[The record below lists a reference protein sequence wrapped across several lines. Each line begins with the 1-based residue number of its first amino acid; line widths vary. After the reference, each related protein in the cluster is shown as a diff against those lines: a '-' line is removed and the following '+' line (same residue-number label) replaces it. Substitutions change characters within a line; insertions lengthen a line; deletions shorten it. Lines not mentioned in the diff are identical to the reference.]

1 MKDFSRWAV
10 AAVYDENK
18 AQQAIRFI
26 NSLKHG
32 IGEFHG
38 QPFELFPWQDK
49 IVRDI
54 FGTVKPNGYRQ
65 YKRAYIEIPKK
76 NGKSEFGAAIALKM
90 LCADGEQCAQVYSC
104 AADRQQASIVFDVA
118 VSMVDQS
125 PLLKKH
131 IKPVLSQK
139 RLVYKPTRSFYQV
152 LSAEVNTKHGLNVS
166 CCIFDELH
174 AQPNRDLWDVM
185 TSGSG
190 DARKQPL
197 FLTLT
202 TAGQSKLGIC
212 YEQHKIARGILD
224 GTRTDPTF
232 YPVIYGLEDNEDWTD
247 EANWY
252 KANPSLGKTI
262 DIETVRE
269 WYQSCQGSVVAEN
282 NFKWLRLN
290 MWVDASTHWLDMK
303 NWDKCTELADPNELR
318 GRDCY
323 GGLDL
328 SKTQDLTAFVL
339 CFPPRNETEKY
350 IFLMW
355 CWIPEECMHE
365 RVNRDKVPY
374 DQWHREGYI
383 TVTEGNIVD
392 YRKIRAD
399 IENIAEFYNIK
410 EIAYDRYNATE
421 TILELMDDG
430 LTMVPF
436 GQGYRDMSPP
446 TKEIETKIIAHGII
460 HNDNPVLRWN
470 FSNVIVKT
478 DEAGN
483 IKPDK
488 AKSVEKIDGAVAAIM
503 AFGRATLGNDGGS
516 IYDERGL
523 LVF

>member
-1 MKDFSRWAV
+1 M
-10 AAVYDENK
+10 YDEQK
-18 AQQAIRFI
+18 ALQAVRFI

-65 YKRAYIEIPKK
+65 YKKAYIEIPKK

-118 VSMVDQS
+118 VSMVDQA
-125 PLLKKH
+125 PALKKH

-190 DARKQPL
+190 DARRQPL

-202 TAGQSKLGIC
+202 TAGQSRHGIC

-224 GTRTDPTF
+224 GTRVDPTF
-232 YPVIYGLEDNEDWTD
+232 YPVIYGLEDDEDWTD

-252 KANPSLGKTI
+252 RANPSLGRTI

-269 WYQSCQGSVVAEN
+269 WYQSCLGSAVAEA

-290 MWVDASTHWLDMK
+290 MWLDASTHWLDMT
-303 NWDKCTELADPNELR
+303 NWDACTETVDPEELR

-339 CFPPRNETEKY
+339 CFPPRNEDEKY
-350 IFLMW
+350 IFLLW

-374 DQWHREGYI
+374 DQWHREGHI

-399 IENIAEFYNIK
+399 IEKIAEFYNIR

-446 TKEIETKIIAHGII
+446 TKDIETKIIAHKII
-460 HNDNPVLRWN
+460 HNGNPVLRWN
-470 FSNVIVKT
+470 FSNVVVKT

-488 AKSVEKIDGAVAAIM
+488 NKSVEKIDGAVAAIM
-503 AFGRATLGNDGGS
+503 AYGRASVSRDDS
-516 IYDERGL
+516 ESVYDTRGMI
-523 LVF
+523 VI

>member
-1 MKDFSRWAV
+1 M
-10 AAVYDENK
+10 YDEKK
-18 AQQAIRFI
+18 ATQAIRFI

-32 IGEFHG
+32 IGDFHG
-38 QPFELFPWQDK
+38 QNFELLPWQEK

-90 LCADGEQCAQVYSC
+90 LCADGEQSAQVYSC
-104 AADRQQASIVFDVA
+104 AADRRQASIVFDVA
-118 VSMVDQS
+118 VDMVDQS
-125 PLLKKH
+125 PALKKH

-152 LSAEVNTKHGLNVS
+152 LSSEAKTKHGLNVS

-185 TSGSG
+185 MSGSG
-190 DARKQPL
+190 DARRQPL

-202 TAGQSKLGIC
+202 TAGQSKNSIC

-224 GTRTDPTF
+224 GTRVDPTF
-232 YPVIYGLEDNEDWTD
+232 YPVIYGLEDDDDWED
-247 EANWY
+247 EKNWY
-252 KANPSLGKTI
+252 RANPSLGRTI

-269 WYQSCQGSVVAEN
+269 WYRSCKGSITDEN

-290 MWVDASTHWLDMK
+290 MWVDASTHWLRME
-303 NWDKCTELADPNELR
+303 NWDACTETVNPEDLR
-318 GRDCY
+318 GRECY

-328 SKTQDLTAFVL
+328 SSTQDLTAFVL
-339 CFPPRNETEKY
+339 CFPPRNDAEKY
-350 IFLMW
+350 IFLYW
-355 CWIPEECMHE
+355 CWIPEDCMHE

-374 DQWHREGYI
+374 ERWRHEGYI
-383 TVTEGNIVD
+383 TTTPGNIVD

-399 IENIAEFYNIK
+399 IQEIATYYNIK

-421 TILELMDDG
+421 TILELMDEG
-430 LTMVPF
+430 MTMVPF
-436 GQGYRDMSPP
+436 GQGFISMSPP
-446 TKEIETKIIAHGII
+446 TKDIETKIIARRII
-460 HNDNPVLRWN
+460 HNNNPVLRWN
-470 FSNVIVKT
+470 FANVIIKT
-478 DEAGN
+478 DTAGN

-488 AKSVEKIDGAVAAIM
+488 MKSIEKIDGAVAAIM
-503 AFGRATLGNDGGS
+503 AFDRASKREGNHAS
-516 IYDERGL
+516 VYDERGL
-523 LVF
+523 VFL

>member
-1 MKDFSRWAV
+1 M
-10 AAVYDENK
+10 YDKNK
-18 AQQAIRFI
+18 AEQTIKFI

-32 IGEFHG
+32 IGDYHG
-38 QPFELFPWQDK
+38 QSFELFPWQDK

-65 YKRAYIEIPKK
+65 YKKAYIEIPKK

-118 VSMVDQS
+118 VSMVEQS

-152 LSAEVNTKHGLNVS
+152 LSSEVKTKHGLNVS

-202 TAGQSKLGIC
+202 TAGQSKNNIC
-212 YEQHKIARGILD
+212 YEQHQIAKGILD
-224 GTRTDPTF
+224 GSRIDPTF
-232 YPVIYGLEDNEDWTD
+232 YPVIYGLEDDEDWTK
-247 EANWY
+247 EENWY
-252 KANPSLGKTI
+252 KANPSLGRTI

-269 WYQSCQGSVVAEN
+269 WYQSCKGSIVAEN

-290 MWVDASTHWLDMK
+290 MWVDASTHWLDMR
-303 NWDKCTELADPNELR
+303 NWDDCKETIDPETLR
-318 GRDCY
+318 GRKCY

-339 CFPPRNETEKY
+339 CFPPRNDSEKY
-350 IFLMW
+350 IFLLW
-355 CWIPEECMHE
+355 CWIPEDCMHE

-374 DQWHREGYI
+374 DRWSHEGYI
-383 TVTEGNIVD
+383 TTTQGNIVD

-399 IENIAEFYNIK
+399 IQKIAEFYNIQ

-446 TKEIETKIIAHGII
+446 TKDIETKIIAHQII
-460 HNDNPVLRWN
+460 HNNNPVLRWN
-470 FSNVIVKT
+470 FSNVIVKK

-503 AFGRATLGNDGGS
+503 AFDRASKNGGDS
-516 IYDERGL
+516 SSVYDERGL